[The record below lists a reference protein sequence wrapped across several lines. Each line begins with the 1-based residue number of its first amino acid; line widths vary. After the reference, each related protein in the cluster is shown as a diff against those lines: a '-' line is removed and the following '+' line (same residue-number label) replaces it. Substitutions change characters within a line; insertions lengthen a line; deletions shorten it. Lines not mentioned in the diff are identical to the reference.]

1 MSGPGRPPR
10 DRAAWVARLAVPLG
24 MVLAGVVVALSGW
37 RFAGGMAVVLIGGAA
52 AIALLGW
59 FFRIGTE
66 GDRERDR
73 EEDARRHF
81 ERTGRWPDDP

>member
-1 MSGPGRPPR
+1 VRDDGPPV
-10 DRAAWVARLAVPLG
+10 RARSARLVRLGVPLAL
-24 MVLAGVVVALSGW
+24 VAAGVAVVLSGW
-37 RFAGGMAVVLIGGAA
+37 RYGDGLAVVLIGGAA
-52 AIALLGW
+52 AVALLGW
-59 FFRIGTE
+59 FFRIGIE